1 MGNGMACVV
10 DLGTDAEAR
19 TGSQGYEQICKR
31 ADVDII
37 NLLRYSQV
45 SWS

>member
-1 MGNGMACVV
+1 MV
-10 DLGTDAEAR
+10 DLGTDAEVR